1 MPQIFKLGSYNVYF
15 WSNESCPLEPVHV
28 HVSQGSPA
36 ESTTKIWIPI
46 HVHIA
51 EGRATAAGTKVWI
64 TSTGKTLLA
73 KNSADLPFKV
83 LRSIMRMI
91 EANSDEIIQ
100 QWVEHFGEITY
111 YC

>member
-1 MPQIFKLGSYNVYF
+1 MPQIFKIGSYTVYF
-15 WSNESCPLEPVHV
+15 WSNEGKPLE
-28 HVSQGSPA
+28 
-36 ESTTKIWIPI
+36 PI

-100 QWVEHFGEITY
+100 QWVVHFGEITY